1 MKAVSA
7 KITRGLNLG
16 SLVDVADN
24 SGAKMVRIV
33 AVKRGKGR
41 KGRQLACGL
50 ADLVKVDVKEGSK
63 ELKKQVFWAVV
74 VRQRRPFRRLTGE
87 RIFFESNAVVLLKD
101 ETGNPKGTQV
111 KTAIAREAAERWP
124 FVAKISSIIV

>member
-1 MKAVSA
+1 MKAIA
-7 KITRGLNLG
+7 ARIPRGLNLG
-16 SLVDVADN
+16 SLVYAADN

-33 AVKRGKGR
+33 AVKGGKGR

-50 ADLVKVDVKEGSK
+50 GNLVKVDVKEGSK

-87 RIFFESNAVVLLKD
+87 RMFFETNAVVLLKD

-111 KTAIAREAAERWP
+111 KTAIAREVAERWP
-124 FVAKISSIIV
+124 FIAKISSIIV